1 MFSDPARVRARD
13 LGLHLGDLHPGP
25 ENAITDVPGVTVGH
39 VTLIEG
45 EDVRSGVT
53 AIAPHPGNLFQER
66 VPAGVVVGN
75 GFGKLIGLSQ
85 LVELGELETPILLTN
100 TLAAPRV
107 ADALI
112 DWTLARP
119 GNARVRSV
127 NPVVGETND
136 GRLNDI
142 RRRGVTPEHALAALA
157 ATRSGPLPGGN
168 VGAGTGTVAF
178 GFKGGIGNASR
189 QLAEDAGAYTVGALV
204 QANFGGDLRMAG
216 LPVGRLLHTRGD
228 DPDGSIMMILATDA
242 PLNDRTLRRLA
253 MRALVGL
260 ARTGAAMSH
269 GSGDYAIAFSTHE
282 GVRRRAAARAPRT
295 LLDLPDDALTP
306 LFIAAA
312 EVVEEAIL
320 DALCL
325 AQTLRG
331 HGGRWV
337 EALPLAPVRALL
349 ASGWDPGGTDAAARR

>member
-1 MFSDPARVRARD
+1 MMSVSTRVRARE
-13 LGLHLGDLHPGP
+13 LGLYLGDLHPGP
-25 ENAITDVPGVTVGH
+25 DNAITDVAGVAVGH

-45 EDVRSGVT
+45 EGVRTGVT
-53 AIAPHPGNLFQER
+53 AITPHPGNPYQER

-112 DWTLARP
+112 DWTLALP
-119 GNARVRSV
+119 GNGHVRSV
-127 NPVVGETND
+127 NPLVGETND

-142 RRRGVTPEHALAALA
+142 RRRGVTAEHALAALA
-157 ATRSGPLPGGN
+157 AAATGPLPGGN

-189 QLAEDAGAYTVGALV
+189 RQEDGGYTVGALV

-216 LPVGRLLHTRGD
+216 LPVGRALRIRGH

-242 PLNDRTLRRLA
+242 PLSDRSLRRLA
-253 MRALVGL
+253 TRALVGL

-269 GSGDYAIAFSTHE
+269 GSGDYAIAFSTHD
-282 GVRRRAAARAPRT
+282 GVRRRADARSPRT
-295 LLDLPDDALTP
+295 LLDLPDAALTP
-306 LFIAAA
+306 LFVAAA
-312 EVVEEAIL
+312 EAVEEAIL

-325 AQTLRG
+325 AQTLLG
-331 HGGRWV
+331 HAGRVV

-349 ASGWDPGGTDAAARR
+349 QQLHDRGGVDAAAHR